1 MEAKHY
7 SEKQLYRLMMPAILF
22 SAAASVVASVVKDYT
37 WGSYLLSGINA
48 FIAFL
53 LSVVNFLKL
62 DAASEAYK
70 ISAHQYDKLQTKVE
84 FTSGF
89 VLFFTNVIKE
99 NKVLYRGIG
108 TDDPVD
114 EAARERALAE
124 AVEHNR
130 EIEKKVV
137 ETLLEVEKKIAEIKE
152 TNQFII
158 PRYIRLIYPVTYN
171 TNIFSII
178 KRIDDHHKKAITMLK
193 NVKNEIR
200 YLNSKRPNISN
211 YDKERLV
218 SLFNKK
224 RDLVRYILS
233 IKSGFSVIDQMFQ
246 QEIENYDLK
255 RKNWCREFCGCKSTI
270 NIRDP
275 NDLNR
280 FVASLTDP
288 FRHFREI

>member
-1 MEAKHY
+1 
-7 SEKQLYRLMMPAILF
+7 
-22 SAAASVVASVVKDYT
+22 
-37 WGSYLLSGINA
+37 
-48 FIAFL
+48 
-53 LSVVNFLKL
+53 
-62 DAASEAYK
+62 
-70 ISAHQYDKLQTKVE
+70 
-84 FTSGF
+84 
-89 VLFFTNVIKE
+89 
-99 NKVLYRGIG
+99 
-108 TDDPVD
+108 
-114 EAARERALAE
+114 
-124 AVEHNR
+124 
-130 EIEKKVV
+130 
-137 ETLLEVEKKIAEIKE
+137 
-152 TNQFII
+152 
-158 PRYIRLIYPVTYN
+158 
-171 TNIFSII
+171 
-178 KRIDDHHKKAITMLK
+178 MLK